1 MKKMKKGIAL
11 LCLMAFTIGFMVSCS
26 KMAVGYLRT
35 TGASF
40 TPDSLNAFHNV
51 DSTSDR
57 GKYKLPFV
65 STRIQGIAGT
75 NPINYE
81 LSGVKADNQ
90 EQAQLFMKLYK
101 EGKISVT
108 GGLIVVTQEATQQLA
123 NGRYRLSLKVYNQ
136 DHEVVLEDIFKVVVT
151 DDELPVE

>member
-1 MKKMKKGIAL
+1 MEG
-11 LCLMAFTIGFMVSCS
+11 V
-26 KMAVGYLRT
+26 
-35 TGASF
+35 
-40 TPDSLNAFHNV
+40 
-51 DSTSDR
+51 
-57 GKYKLPFV
+57 
-65 STRIQGIAGT
+65 AGT